1 MVSFGV
7 NRIEYLGS
15 VTKELVQVEVFWV
28 VTLCGVTV
36 GYQCFGGP
44 CGLHLQVL
52 RNAERH
58 STYHH

>member
-1 MVSFGV
+1 
-7 NRIEYLGS
+7 
-15 VTKELVQVEVFWV
+15 VTP
-28 VTLCGVTV
+28 CSDV
-36 GYQCFGGP
+36 GGYRRFGGP